1 MCPHT
6 RDRFLLFF
14 LLLFCFPSSPF
25 LISSVGSIVHSFLAL
40 FTCALSIPFWLSSLH
55 PSLSTVSKPSALSIL
70 ELSLTP
76 SVISLTLFYSFL
88 LALSLPSLLLPFSS
102 SFPYLS
108 HFHFFSISFSF
119 ISFFLSFSL
128 FFLHFFFSFLPF
140 LFLLLLF
147 LPSFLPS
154 SHFHSFFL
162 QFFLPLLSFSF
173 FLLFSFSFFSSFS
186 FFLPSFFLSPFSSF
200 FPLFLPPFPSPF
212 PFLLSL
218 LLPSFSLHP
227 FPQLSHLPF
236 PPFPFPHPLPP
247 STGPR
252 PSPLWPGPGQ
262 EQRQERGVPAV
273 PTSPSRTPHFG
284 GGAAGGAQPVPSP
297 PLYIAHLCVASPV
310 PAIGIP

>member
-128 FFLHFFFSFLPF
+128 FFSISFSHFSLFSFSRFSP
-140 LFLLLLF
+140 F
-147 LPSFLPS
+147 LPSFLLLIFTLFS
-154 SHFHSFFL
+154 SN
-162 QFFLPLLSFSF
+162 SFSLCFLSPF
-173 FLLFSFSFFSSFS
+173 F
-186 FFLPSFFLSPFSSF
+186 SFFLSPFFPLSHFFSLLF
-200 FPLFLPPFPSPF
+200 FFLLFPLFFPYFFPHFPLLFPFCFLFFSLPSPSTPFPSSPISHF
-212 PFLLSL
+212 HHSLSPTL
-218 LLPSFSLHP
+218 YPPAQGPVHPHCGRDRGRSSARSGVSPPSP
-227 FPQLSHLPF
+227 R
-236 PPFPFPHPLPP
+236 PHP
-247 STGPR
+247 
-252 PSPLWPGPGQ
+252 
-262 EQRQERGVPAV
+262 
-273 PTSPSRTPHFG
+273 
-284 GGAAGGAQPVPSP
+284 
-297 PLYIAHLCVASPV
+297 AHLILGAGQRGEHSLSRPPHCT
-310 PAIGIP
+310 

>member
-88 LALSLPSLLLPFSS
+88 LALSPPSLLLPFSS

-108 HFHFFSISFSF
+108 HFHFLSISFSF

-128 FFLHFFFSFLPF
+128 FFSISFSHFSLFSFSRF
-140 LFLLLLF
+140 SSF
-147 LPSFLPS
+147 LPSFLLLIFTLFS
-154 SHFHSFFL
+154 SNSFSLCFL
-162 QFFLPLLSFSF
+162 SPFFSF
-173 FLLFSFSFFSSFS
+173 FLSPFFSSFS

-218 LLPSFSLHP
+218 LLPSFSLQP

-284 GGAAGGAQPVPSP
+284 AGAAGGAQPVPSP
-297 PLYIAHLCVASPV
+297 PLYIAHLCVASSV
-310 PAIGIP
+310 PTIGIT

>member
-88 LALSLPSLLLPFSS
+88 LALSPPSLLLPFSS

-108 HFHFFSISFSF
+108 HFHFLSISFSF

-128 FFLHFFFSFLPF
+128 FFSISFSHFSLFSFSRF
-140 LFLLLLF
+140 SSF
-147 LPSFLPS
+147 LPSF
-154 SHFHSFFL
+154 F
-162 QFFLPLLSFSF
+162 SFSLFFPPILSPSAF
-173 FLLFSFSFFSSFS
+173 FLLFSPF
-186 FFLPSFFLSPFSSF
+186 FFLLF
-200 FPLFLPPFPSPF
+200 FPLSHFFSLLFFFLLFPLFFPYFFPHFPLLFPFCFLFFSLPSPSNPFPSSPISHF
-212 PFLLSL
+212 HHSLSPTL
-218 LLPSFSLHP
+218 YPPAQCPVHPHCGRDRGRSSARSGVSPPSP
-227 FPQLSHLPF
+227 R
-236 PPFPFPHPLPP
+236 PHPAHLI
-247 STGPR
+247 
-252 PSPLWPGPGQ
+252 LGPGQ
-262 EQRQERGVPAV
+262 RGEH
-273 PTSPSRTPHFG
+273 SLSRPPH
-284 GGAAGGAQPVPSP
+284 
-297 PLYIAHLCVASPV
+297 CT
-310 PAIGIP
+310 